1 MQVVNKKG
9 RVAALQGE
17 LGFQASNEANSRPTA
32 FKVGLYDA
40 IRRTAV
46 AQREALSSDNL
57 ESFYDLL
64 IERERL
70 LEKIDMVNHVAQ
82 KAANAGLE
90 GVDPADAQTVAG
102 VVREIMQI
110 DAESEQLLTQ
120 KIYETK
126 TELGDVRE
134 GRQAMRAYQ
143 YAMPVAVGGY
153 FVDRR
158 S

>member
-1 MQVVNKKG
+1 M
-9 RVAALQGE
+9 
-17 LGFQASNEANSRPTA
+17 A

-40 IRRTAV
+40 IRRTAI
-46 AQREALSSDNL
+46 AQREALNKDNL
-57 ESFYDLL
+57 ESFYDML

-70 LEKIDMVNHVAQ
+70 LEKVEMVNQVAR
-82 KAANAGLE
+82 KAANSGVE

-120 KIYETK
+120 KIYQTQ

-134 GRQAMRAYQ
+134 GRQVMRAYQ
-143 YAMPVAVGGY
+143 YATPVAVGGY